1 MGDLGPELLPAGHEG
16 RRPSLT
22 APKRMK
28 ALPRG
33 TREPE
38 TLGAIVVWSESS
50 QAGEDQG
57 DNWAGAPAHRT
68 LQSPRGGK
76 EASAPAMVF
85 QLGHLSCW
93 AKSIQEK
100 VNLEPFSSTT
110 WRRAVG
116 QRRDPSGVS
125 PPPLLALRA
134 PYCSICM
141 LAITKGHVTMSQT
154 QLASTT
160 LLLPAKRG

>member
-1 MGDLGPELLPAGHEG
+1 MGDSGPELLPAGHEG
-16 RRPSLT
+16 KRPSLT

-28 ALPRG
+28 TLPQG

-38 TLGAIVVWSESS
+38 TLGAIIVWSESS

-57 DNWAGAPAHRT
+57 ETGLGLLPPGA
-68 LQSPRGGK
+68 LQSPRGDK
-76 EASAPAMVF
+76 EASAPATVF

-93 AKSIQEK
+93 AKSVQEK
-100 VNLEPFSSTT
+100 VNLEPFSSTI

-116 QRRDPSGVS
+116 QRRDPSAVS

-134 PYCSICM
+134 PYYSICM

-160 LLLPAKRG
+160 SLLPTKRG